1 MTCPYLIVFLN
12 DSITSGNSN
21 TSFSIDSNGTL
32 STATWLD
39 YETTP
44 SFALTVQA
52 RDSSSP
58 SSSQKSVVMEISI
71 DITPVN
77 EHEPVFSSAE
87 YSANIAEDVSVGTSI
102 LRVSAVD
109 QDDGLQ
115 GTMNE
120 QKAFHGSY
128 SKWPALSSSYFGLL
142 FYIK

>member
-1 MTCPYLIVFLN
+1 MFLY

-32 STATWLD
+32 STTTWLD

-44 SFALTVQA
+44 SFALSVQA

-77 EHEPVFSSAE
+77 EHAPVFSSVE

-120 QKAFHGSY
+120 QKAFHESN

>member
-1 MTCPYLIVFLN
+1 MHVYIFSFLFHHC
-12 DSITSGNSN
+12 SITSGNTN
-21 TSFSIDSNGTL
+21 TSFTIDSNGTL

-71 DITPVN
+71 DVTPVN
-77 EHEPVFSSAE
+77 EHAPVFTSAA
-87 YSANIAEDVSVGTSI
+87 YSIDVAEDVAVGTSL
-102 LRVSAVD
+102 LRVTAVD

-115 GTMNE
+115 GTFIKTND
-120 QKAFHGSY
+120 Q
-128 SKWPALSSSYFGLL
+128 AL
-142 FYIK
+142 